1 MTRLNTLIIAG
12 LLLAISA
19 VSAFASVMPSGYVNY
34 NPLGTIDPTRSD
46 PNNAL
51 VYDPLTDDQSGAI
64 NFTSLGFGGSIV
76 LTFSNAIVDGAGIDL
91 QVFESTW
98 GSNADN
104 WSSYKETAEVWA
116 FNGAY
121 SGQAFGDPNW
131 VLLGTAQQ
139 DGSFDFNGLIG
150 STTALLLRDVS
161 QSFGFTGSGDGYDLD
176 GVVANYATPL
186 PSAIWIFGGG
196 LLGLAG
202 LRRAR
207 GNR

>member
-1 MTRLNTLIIAG
+1 
-12 LLLAISA
+12 
-19 VSAFASVMPSGYVNY
+19 
-34 NPLGTIDPTRSD
+34 
-46 PNNAL
+46 
-51 VYDPLTDDQSGAI
+51 
-64 NFTSLGFGGSIV
+64 V